1 MATPVNSD
9 LIIYNNEAQTAY
21 LERVQDNLDIFNE
34 SSNGAIILDNPWIEG
49 NFRKRA
55 FKKLAGSLD
64 HRDVNSEA
72 KVAAN
77 KTSAGEAVRIKAPWE
92 YGLYQTIEEA
102 FKRRGRPV
110 EEFSDHRSGRG

>member
-34 SSNGAIILDNPWIEG
+34 SSNGAIILDNPLIEG

-55 FKKLAGSLD
+55 F
-64 HRDVNSEA
+64 
-72 KVAAN
+72 
-77 KTSAGEAVRIKAPWE
+77 
-92 YGLYQTIEEA
+92 
-102 FKRRGRPV
+102 
-110 EEFSDHRSGRG
+110 